1 MSDESLGI
9 GNWELGKR
17 AMGDVL
23 HFLFFCFFCFSPARR
38 GGGGRDWRRAR
49 PGTRNKEEPEGA
61 RKSQGQGVSNSTEWR
76 IENRQQLIANR

>member
-1 MSDESLGI
+1 MSRWELGI
-9 GNWELGKR
+9 GK
-17 AMGDVL
+17 AGDGRCSAFFV
-23 HFLFFCFFCFSPARR
+23 FLFFCFSPARR

-61 RKSQGQGVSNSTEWR
+61 RKSQGQGVSDGTEWR